1 MIGILSGSLEVTV
14 DFLTEI
20 DKLVQLIESPIFTY
34 LRLELLEVPHNQHLV
49 QALYGLLMLLP
60 QTEAFHTLRRRLDC
74 VPSLHLHCAS
84 AKDTLVG
91 CEAMP
96 HLSPSHPPSH
106 EIGFRLAIDR
116 AKGPKT
122 RTGTT
127 SSPRPTPVAKTEV
140 CNKHE
145 KHINFDELLAHFL
158 SVQER
163 HHQTK
168 QSSRAVTL
176 LEKGVRNTDT

>member
-1 MIGILSGSLEVTV
+1 MRLPYIQKESYKLFRCLYESWCHDPVATVALCLLTQNYSHACDLIRTFGSLEVTV

-74 VPSLHLHCAS
+74 VPSLHLHCA
-84 AKDTLVG
+84 
-91 CEAMP
+91 
-96 HLSPSHPPSH
+96 
-106 EIGFRLAIDR
+106 
-116 AKGPKT
+116 
-122 RTGTT
+122 RTT
-127 SSPRPTPVAKTEV
+127 VAKTEV

-176 LEKGVRNTDT
+176 LEKGVRNLDT

>member
-1 MIGILSGSLEVTV
+1 MIIFNLDVIISGSLEVTV

-74 VPSLHLHCAS
+74 VPSLHLHCA
-84 AKDTLVG
+84 
-91 CEAMP
+91 
-96 HLSPSHPPSH
+96 
-106 EIGFRLAIDR
+106 
-116 AKGPKT
+116 
-122 RTGTT
+122 RTT
-127 SSPRPTPVAKTEV
+127 VAKTEV

-176 LEKGVRNTDT
+176 LEKGVRNLDT